1 MKIVKTQ
8 SLLMIQVIKYA
19 EKLLGK
25 ALMRKFIR
33 LVTSH
38 AGHTITSL

>member
-8 SLLMIQVIKYA
+8 SLLMVQVIKYA

-25 ALMRKFIR
+25 ALMRKISPFGH
-33 LVTSH
+33 VTR
-38 AGHTITSL
+38 